1 MSKALE
7 TLLKTIGSG
16 SSWSKITAAYYFYIE
31 ERNTMP
37 QVGQYIEVRDDETEV
52 WRIRKFIGFTSAGM
66 VVVES
71 ERDKYTAITC
81 NHYRIPEPKKKWK
94 VVIGANGL
102 PFNILEEDYIAGDI
116 ITTFEY

>member
-37 QVGQYIEVRDDETEV
+37 QAEQEIEVSDDGV
-52 WRIRKFIGFTSAGM
+52 NWSVRKFAAFAPNGD
-66 VVVES
+66 V
-71 ERDKYTAITC
+71 ITE
-81 NHYRIPEPKKKWK
+81 NNTVIVMRWKHYRIPTPKKKWK
-94 VVIGANGL
+94 VVSGANGK